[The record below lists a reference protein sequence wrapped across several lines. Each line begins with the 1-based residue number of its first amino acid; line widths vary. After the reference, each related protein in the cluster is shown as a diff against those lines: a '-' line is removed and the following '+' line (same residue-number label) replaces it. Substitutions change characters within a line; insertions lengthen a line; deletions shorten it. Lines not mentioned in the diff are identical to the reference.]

1 MKSKNLILFFFIL
14 IPILI
19 LSQESLINKKEKKYL
34 HHYFLAEKYKVLDEI
49 EKAKLQYEI
58 CIKENPKESAPF
70 YELSKISFS
79 QGEFN
84 KAKEYIID
92 AKNIEPQ
99 NIWYLY
105 LLIEIYNET
114 YEFEN
119 QAEVWED
126 LIKIDPE
133 NKLYHFEAI
142 YSYINLGQL
151 KKAIKLI
158 KKAKHHISNIEDL
171 VILESEVYAK
181 DNNLEKATEI
191 ILLESKKNPNNLKY
205 LQRLSEIYI
214 LKSEYDLANKVY
226 KQILN
231 IDPDNSTALLASY
244 KINQTTFSEDNDI
257 DLFLRIFNS
266 SKISK
271 EQKIDILFEVFSD
284 TKKIEKYNKYI
295 PKVLDV
301 CIKYYSDEV
310 VFYAILGDY
319 KLLVKDYEGALDNY
333 ISSIEYGLKDK
344 VIYEKILNI
353 YLYKNEIDQVI
364 IYSDKALSYFS
375 FEPIFY
381 YYKSIAQMYK
391 LEYSQS
397 NQTLIKG
404 LEFIFDESTLKS
416 EMYSLMG
423 DNHHKLNNNKE
434 SDKYYDLAL
443 DINPEYVLVLNNYSY
458 YLSLRGGS
466 ENLLKAE
473 KMIMK
478 CLELTKE
485 EPQPSFLDTYA
496 WVLYKQALIEKDSKV
511 KQEKLS
517 LSKKT
522 MDVCFDFGGN
532 SAVIF
537 EHYGD
542 ILFQLNDLK
551 GAKEYWEK
559 AIKIDSGNKSIEE
572 KIKNL

>member
-19 LSQESLINKKEKKYL
+19 LSQEDLINNKEKKYL

-49 EKAKLQYEI
+49 EKAMVQYEI

-70 YELSKISFS
+70 YELAKISFS
-79 QGEFN
+79 KGEFN

-142 YSYINLGQL
+142 YSYLNLGQL

-158 KKAKHHISNIEDL
+158 KKAKNHISNIEDL
-171 VILESEVYAK
+171 IILESEVYAK

-191 ILLESKKNPNNLKY
+191 IRLESKKNPNNLKY

-226 KQILN
+226 KQILDL
-231 IDPDNSTALLASY
+231 DPENSMALLASY
-244 KINQTTFSEDNDI
+244 KINQTTFSEDNDN

-284 TKKIEKYNKYI
+284 TKKIEKYNEYI

-310 VFYAILGDY
+310 IFYAILGDY
-319 KLLVKDYEGALDNY
+319 KLLVNDYEGALDNY
-333 ISSIEYGLKDK
+333 ISSIEYGLNDK

-353 YLYKNEIDQVI
+353 YLYKNEIDRVL
-364 IYSDKALSYFS
+364 IYSDKALGYFS

-423 DNHHKLNNNKE
+423 DNYHKLNNNKE

-473 KMIMK
+473 KMIIK

-485 EPQPSFLDTYA
+485 DPQPSFLDTYA

-522 MDVCFDFGGN
+522 MDECFDVGGN

-542 ILFQLNDLK
+542 ILFQLNNFK

-559 AIKIDSGNKSIEE
+559 AIKIDSGNKTIKE

>member
-19 LSQESLINKKEKKYL
+19 LSQEDIIDKKEKKYL
-34 HHYFLAEKYKVLDEI
+34 HHYFLAEKYKLLDEI

-70 YELSKISFS
+70 YELSKICFS

-84 KAKEYIID
+84 KAKEYIMD
-92 AKNIEPQ
+92 AKNIAPE

-105 LLIEIYNET
+105 LLIEIYNQT

-119 QAEVWED
+119 QAKVWED
-126 LIKIDPE
+126 LIKIEPE

-158 KKAKHHISNIEDL
+158 QKAKHHISNIDDL
-171 VILESEVYAK
+171 VILESEIYIK

-191 ILLESKKNPNNLKY
+191 ISLEAKKTPSNLKY
-205 LQRLSEIYI
+205 LQKLSELYI
-214 LKSEYDLANKVY
+214 LRSEYDLANEVY
-226 KQILN
+226 KKILN
-231 IDPDNSTALLASY
+231 LDPENTTALLASF
-244 KINQTTFSEDNDI
+244 KINQTKFSEENDFDI
-257 DLFLRIFNS
+257 FLKIFNS
-266 SKISK
+266 RKISK

-284 TKKIEKYNKYI
+284 NKKIEKYNEYI
-295 PKVLDV
+295 PRALDL
-301 CIKYYSDEV
+301 CIKHHSDEF
-310 VFYAILGDY
+310 VFYVISGDY
-319 KLLVKDYEGALDNY
+319 KLLINDYKGALDNY
-333 ISSIEYGLKDK
+333 ITSIKNGLKDK

-353 YLYKNEIDQVI
+353 YLYKNEIDQVL
-364 IYSDKALSYFS
+364 IYSDEALNYFS

-391 LEYSQS
+391 LEHSQS

-404 LEFIFDESTLKS
+404 LEFIFDDSILKS

-423 DNHHKLNNNKE
+423 DNYHKLKNNKE

-443 DINPEYVLVLNNYSY
+443 DINPEYILVLNNYSY

-473 KMIMK
+473 KMIIK

-485 EPQPSFLDTYA
+485 DPQPSFLDTYA
-496 WVLYKQALIEKDSKV
+496 WVLYKQALIEKDSKI

-522 MDVCFDFGGN
+522 MDECFNFGGD

-542 ILFQLNDLK
+542 ILFQLNDFK

-559 AIKIDSGNKSIEE
+559 AIKIDSGNKTIEE

>member
-1 MKSKNLILFFFIL
+1 MKSKNIILFFFIL

-19 LSQESLINKKEKKYL
+19 FSQEDRINKKEKKYL

-84 KAKEYIID
+84 KAKEYIMD
-92 AKNIEPQ
+92 AKNIAPE

-119 QAEVWED
+119 QAKVWED
-126 LIKIDPE
+126 LIKINPE

-158 KKAKHHISNIEDL
+158 QKAKHHISNTDAL
-171 VILESEVYAK
+171 VILESEVYTK
-181 DNNLEKATEI
+181 DNNLEKAIEI
-191 ILLESKKNPNNLKY
+191 IRLQSKKNPNNLKY
-205 LQRLSEIYI
+205 LQRLSELYI
-214 LKSEYDLANKVY
+214 LSSEYDLANKVY
-226 KQILN
+226 KKILDL
-231 IDPDNSTALLASY
+231 DPENTTALLASF
-244 KINQTTFSEDNDI
+244 KINQTNFSEENDI
-257 DLFLRIFNS
+257 EIFLKIFNS
-266 SKISK
+266 RKVSK

-284 TKKIEKYNKYI
+284 NKKIEKYNEYI
-295 PKVLDV
+295 PKVLDA
-301 CIKYYSDEV
+301 CIKHHSDEV
-310 VFYAILGDY
+310 VFYVMSGDY
-319 KLLVKDYEGALDNY
+319 KLLVNDYEGALDNY

-344 VIYEKILNI
+344 VVFEKILNI
-353 YLYKNEIDQVI
+353 YLYKNEINQLL
-364 IYSDKALSYFS
+364 IYSDEAINYFS

-391 LEYSQS
+391 SEYSQS

-416 EMYSLMG
+416 EMFSLMA
-423 DNHHKLNNNKE
+423 DNYHKLNNNKE

-443 DINPEYVLVLNNYSY
+443 DINPEYILVLNNYSY

-466 ENLLKAE
+466 DNLLKAE
-473 KMIMK
+473 KMIIK

-485 EPQPSFLDTYA
+485 DPQPSFLDTYA
-496 WVLYKQALIEKDSKV
+496 WVLYKQALIEKDSKT
-511 KQEKLS
+511 KKNKLS

-522 MDVCFDFGGN
+522 MDECFNFGGN

-537 EHYGD
+537 DHYGD
-542 ILFQLNDLK
+542 ILFQLKDFE

-559 AIKIDSGNKSIEE
+559 AIKIDTGNKIIEE

>member
-14 IPILI
+14 IPISI
-19 LSQESLINKKEKKYL
+19 LSQEDLVNKKEKKYL
-34 HHYFLAEKYKVLDEI
+34 HHYFLAEKYKVLDEV

-70 YELSKISFS
+70 YELSKISLS
-79 QGEFN
+79 RGEFN

-92 AKNIEPQ
+92 AKNIDPQ

-114 YEFEN
+114 YEIEN
-119 QAEVWED
+119 QAEIWED
-126 LIKIDPE
+126 LIKINPE

-151 KKAIKLI
+151 KKAVKLI

-171 VILESEVYAK
+171 VILESEVYEK
-181 DNNLEKATEI
+181 NNNLEKATEI
-191 ILLESKKNPNNLKY
+191 IRLESKKNPNNLKY

-214 LKSEYDLANKVY
+214 LRSEYDLANKAY
-226 KQILN
+226 EQILN
-231 IDPDNSTALLASY
+231 LDPENPIALLASF
-244 KINQTTFSEDNDI
+244 KINQTTLSKNNDI

-284 TKKIEKYNKYI
+284 TKKTEKYNEYI

-301 CIKYYSDEV
+301 CIKQYSDEV
-310 VFYAILGDY
+310 VFYVILGDY
-319 KLLVKDYEGALDNY
+319 KLLVQDYEGALDNY

-353 YLYKNEIDQVI
+353 YLYKNEIDKVV

-381 YYKSIAQMYK
+381 YYKSIAQKYK

-397 NQTLIKG
+397 NETLIKG

-423 DNHHKLNNNKE
+423 DNYHKLNNNKE

-443 DINPEYVLVLNNYSY
+443 NINPEYILVLNNYSY

-485 EPQPSFLDTYA
+485 DPQPSFLDTYA
-496 WVLYKQALIEKDSKV
+496 WVLYKQALIEKDSKL

-522 MDVCFDFGGN
+522 MDECFDFGGN

-542 ILFQLNDLK
+542 ILFQLNDFK
-551 GAKEYWEK
+551 GAKEYWKK
-559 AIKIDSGNKSIEE
+559 AIKIDSGNKKIEE

>member
-14 IPILI
+14 IPISV
-19 LSQESLINKKEKKYL
+19 LSQEDLINKKEKKYL

-84 KAKEYIID
+84 KAKDYIID

-158 KKAKHHISNIEDL
+158 KKAKHYISNIEDL

-191 ILLESKKNPNNLKY
+191 IRLESKKNPNNLKY

-214 LKSEYDLANKVY
+214 LKSEYDLANNVY
-226 KQILN
+226 KKILT
-231 IDPDNSTALLASY
+231 IDPENSTALLASY
-244 KINQTTFSEDNDI
+244 KINQTSFSEDNDI

-284 TKKIEKYNKYI
+284 TKKIEKYNEYI
-295 PKVLDV
+295 PKVLDI

-353 YLYKNEIDQVI
+353 YLYKNEVDQVV

-391 LEYSQS
+391 LEYYQS

-404 LEFIFDESTLKS
+404 LEFIFDKSILKS

-423 DNHHKLNNNKE
+423 DNYHKLNNNKE

-473 KMIMK
+473 KMIIK

-522 MDVCFDFGGN
+522 MDVCFEFGGN

-559 AIKIDSGNKSIEE
+559 AIKIDSGNKTIEE

>member
-14 IPILI
+14 IPISI
-19 LSQESLINKKEKKYL
+19 LSQEDLINKKEKKYL

-70 YELSKISFS
+70 YELSKICFS

-171 VILESEVYAK
+171 IILESEVYAK

-191 ILLESKKNPNNLKY
+191 IRLESKKNPNNLKY

-214 LKSEYDLANKVY
+214 LKSEYDLANNVY
-226 KQILN
+226 KQILK
-231 IDPDNSTALLASY
+231 IDPENSTALLASY
-244 KINQTTFSEDNDI
+244 KINQTTISEDNDI

-284 TKKIEKYNKYI
+284 TKKIEKYNEYI

-319 KLLVKDYEGALDNY
+319 KLLVSDYEGALDNY

-344 VIYEKILNI
+344 VIYEKVLNI
-353 YLYKNEIDQVI
+353 YLYKNEIDQVL
-364 IYSDKALSYFS
+364 IYSDKAISYFS

-391 LEYSQS
+391 LEYYQS

-423 DNHHKLNNNKE
+423 DNYHKLNNNKE

-496 WVLYKQALIEKDSKV
+496 WVLYKQALIEKDSQV
-511 KQEKLS
+511 RQEKLS

-522 MDVCFDFGGN
+522 MDECFDFGGN

-542 ILFQLNDLK
+542 ILFQLNDFK
-551 GAKEYWEK
+551 GAKEYWKK
-559 AIKIDSGNKSIEE
+559 AIKIDSGNKTIEE

>member
-1 MKSKNLILFFFIL
+1 M
-14 IPILI
+14 
-19 LSQESLINKKEKKYL
+19 
-34 HHYFLAEKYKVLDEI
+34 
-49 EKAKLQYEI
+49 QYEI

-70 YELSKISFS
+70 YELSKISFG

-92 AKNIEPQ
+92 AKNIEPK

-114 YEFEN
+114 DEFEN

-126 LIKIDPE
+126 LIKIDSE

-191 ILLESKKNPNNLKY
+191 IRLESKKNPNNLKY

-214 LKSEYDLANKVY
+214 LKSEYDLANNVY

-231 IDPDNSTALLASY
+231 IDPENSTALLASY
-244 KINQTTFSEDNDI
+244 KINQTTISEDNDI

-284 TKKIEKYNKYI
+284 TKKIEKYNEYI

-319 KLLVKDYEGALDNY
+319 KLLVNDYKGALDNY

-344 VIYEKILNI
+344 VIYEKVLNI
-353 YLYKNEIDQVI
+353 YLYKNEIEQVL
-364 IYSDKALSYFS
+364 IYSDKAISYFS

-391 LEYSQS
+391 LEYYQS

-423 DNHHKLNNNKE
+423 DNYHKLNNNKE

-443 DINPEYVLVLNNYSY
+443 DINPEYILVLNNYSY

-511 KQEKLS
+511 RQEKLS

-522 MDVCFDFGGN
+522 MDECFDFGGN

-542 ILFQLNDLK
+542 ILFQLNDFK

-559 AIKIDSGNKSIEE
+559 AIKIDSGNKTIEE

>member
-14 IPILI
+14 IPISV
-19 LSQESLINKKEKKYL
+19 LSQEDLINKKEKKYL
-34 HHYFLAEKYKVLDEI
+34 HHYFLAEKYKVLEEI

-84 KAKEYIID
+84 KAKDYIIE

-158 KKAKHHISNIEDL
+158 KKAKHYISNIEDL

-191 ILLESKKNPNNLKY
+191 IRLESKKNPNNLKY

-214 LKSEYDLANKVY
+214 LKSEYDLANNVY
-226 KQILN
+226 KKILT
-231 IDPDNSTALLASY
+231 IDPENSTALLASY
-244 KINQTTFSEDNDI
+244 KINQTSFSEDNDI

-284 TKKIEKYNKYI
+284 TKKIEKYNEYI
-295 PKVLDV
+295 PKVLDI

-353 YLYKNEIDQVI
+353 YLYKNEVDQVV

-391 LEYSQS
+391 LEYYQS

-404 LEFIFDESTLKS
+404 LEFIFDKSILKS

-423 DNHHKLNNNKE
+423 DNYHKLNNNKE

-473 KMIMK
+473 KMIIK

-522 MDVCFDFGGN
+522 MDVCFEFGGN

-559 AIKIDSGNKSIEE
+559 AIKIDSGNKTIEE

>member
-19 LSQESLINKKEKKYL
+19 LSQDELINKKEKKYL

-84 KAKEYIID
+84 EAKEYIMD
-92 AKNIEPQ
+92 AKNIAPE

-114 YEFEN
+114 NEFEN
-119 QAEVWED
+119 QAKVWED
-126 LIKIDPE
+126 LIKIEPE

-142 YSYINLGQL
+142 YSYVNLGQL

-158 KKAKHHISNIEDL
+158 QKAKHHISNTDDL
-171 VILESEVYAK
+171 VILESEIYTK
-181 DNNLEKATEI
+181 DNNLEKAIEI
-191 ILLESKKNPNNLKY
+191 ILLQSKKNPNNLKF
-205 LQRLSEIYI
+205 LQKLSELYI
-214 LKSEYDLANKVY
+214 LRSEYNLANKVY
-226 KQILN
+226 KKILN
-231 IDPDNSTALLASY
+231 LDPENTTALLASF
-244 KINQTTFSEDNDI
+244 KINQTKFSEDNDI
-257 DLFLRIFNS
+257 EIFLKIFNS
-266 SKISK
+266 RKISK

-284 TKKIEKYNKYI
+284 NKKIQKYNEYI

-301 CIKYYSDEV
+301 CIKYHSDEV
-310 VFYAILGDY
+310 VFYVISGDY
-319 KLLVKDYEGALDNY
+319 KLLINDYKGALDNY
-333 ISSIEYGLKDK
+333 INSIEYGLKDK

-353 YLYKNEIDQVI
+353 YLYKNEINQVL
-364 IYSDKALSYFS
+364 IYSDEALNYFS

-404 LEFIFDESTLKS
+404 LEFIFDDSTLKS

-423 DNHHKLNNNKE
+423 DNYHKLNNNKE

-443 DINPEYVLVLNNYSY
+443 GINPEYILVLNNYSY

-466 ENLLKAE
+466 ENLLRAE
-473 KMIMK
+473 KMIIK
-478 CLELTKE
+478 CLDLTKE
-485 EPQPSFLDTYA
+485 DPQPSFLDTYA
-496 WVLYKQALIEKDSKV
+496 WVLYKQAIIEKDSKI
-511 KQEKLS
+511 KQNKLS

-522 MDVCFDFGGN
+522 MDECFNLGGN

-542 ILFQLNDLK
+542 ILFQLNDFE

-559 AIKIDSGNKSIEE
+559 AIKIDSGNKIIEE